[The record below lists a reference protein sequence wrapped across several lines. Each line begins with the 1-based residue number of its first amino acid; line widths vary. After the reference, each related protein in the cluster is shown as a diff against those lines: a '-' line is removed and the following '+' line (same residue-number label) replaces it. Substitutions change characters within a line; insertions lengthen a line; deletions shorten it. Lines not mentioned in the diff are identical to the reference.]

1 MRIQTRLFLV
11 TAALVLALVG
21 VQWWLQTRQLSAL
34 ETELANVAAGVSENL
49 VFHGVTPLPLTALKD
64 LAAAASG
71 SPLAANGPVAP
82 APAPPAPP
90 APAIG
95 PIPVPAVP
103 PAPPPVRWVRR
114 VEREHLSQERQERVI
129 LRRVF
134 EPRLAEELAR
144 AHEELARARES
155 LLEKE
160 SQARREEGL
169 RARVEDVARA
179 RERLAE
185 DTRMIV
191 EQARAAA
198 ESAQPIE
205 IRVETLPR
213 GKDQV
218 LVVSGIAGGDRRI
231 PLPGRRTEEI
241 VRTTLRQ
248 GLLAS
253 SVLLA
258 AGLLGAAVIAHRVGR
273 PLRHLATA
281 TERLGRGE
289 LGATIP
295 VTARGEVGEL
305 QVAFNRMSQQ
315 LEDLE
320 AERAAWRNREHLAQL
335 GDLARGLGHT
345 LRNPLNTLGLA
356 VEELAEQSPE
366 SGREL
371 AATARG
377 QIRRIDRWLR
387 SFLAL
392 GAGQAAQRETVDLG
406 ELARAVAFEAVQ
418 EGCAVEVTAPEEA
431 VAVHGVPGALR
442 AALANL
448 VENAC
453 QASPPGASV
462 QVTVECRD
470 GEALVSVRDLGPGL
484 PEEVRARLFQPHVT
498 TRTGGSGMGLFLA
511 RQLVA
516 GAHGGR
522 LTVADAAG
530 GGTQAVMA
538 LPADPG
544 IDAAGIGKGPGGVH

>member
-21 VQWWLQTRQLSAL
+21 VQWWLQVRQLNAL
-34 ETELANVAAGVSENL
+34 ETELAYVAAGVSENL
-49 VFHGVTPLPLTALKD
+49 VFHGVAPLPLAALKD
-64 LAAAASG
+64 LAATAGGRSVEG
-71 SPLAANGPVAP
+71 NGPATTAP
-82 APAPPAPP
+82 VSPAPPPP
-90 APAIG
+90 VVHPV
-95 PIPVPAVP
+95 PVPATP
-103 PAPPPVRWVRR
+103 LAPTPPPVRWVRST
-114 VEREHLSQERQERVI
+114 EREHDNREHQERVI

-134 EPRLAEELAR
+134 EPQLAEEMGR
-144 AHEELARARES
+144 AHEELARTREL

-160 SQARREEGL
+160 WLAKKEEGWL
-169 RARVEDVARA
+169 ARVEDAART
-179 RERLAE
+179 RERLVE
-185 DTRMIV
+185 GTLRIV

-205 IRVETLPR
+205 IRVEALPH

-231 PLPGRRTEEI
+231 PVPGRRTEAI

-253 SVLLA
+253 TVLLA

-273 PLRHLATA
+273 PLRLLAGA
-281 TERLGRGE
+281 AERLGRGE

-305 QVAFNRMSQQ
+305 QVAFNFMSKQ
-315 LEDLE
+315 LQGLE
-320 AERAAWRNREHLAQL
+320 AERAAWQDREHLAQL

-366 SGREL
+366 SGRDL

-418 EGCAVEVTAPEEA
+418 EGCAVEVATSDEG
-431 VAVHGVPGALR
+431 VAVCGVPGALR

-453 QASPPGASV
+453 QASPPGAAV
-462 QVTVECRD
+462 QVTVERRD
-470 GEALVSVRDLGPGL
+470 GEVVLSVRDLGPGL
-484 PEEVRARLFQPHVT
+484 PEEVRNRLFQPHVT

-511 RQLVA
+511 RQLVE

-530 GGTQAVMA
+530 GGTEAVIV

-544 IDAAGIGKGPGGVH
+544 DDTTGV